1 MRWTTTCR
9 QRHEMMK
16 RVLQLMAVLVLVA
29 AGVTWLATGASRG
42 WTKTSMMVKTPDP
55 VTGLDG
61 ISYEKKFL
69 PGVDFLGAAAAGA
82 GLLAGT
88 SLFFRNKKQT
98 QTEPAK
104 N

>member
-1 MRWTTTCR
+1 
-9 QRHEMMK
+9 MK
-16 RVLQLMAVLVLVA
+16 KTLQLLAVLVLVA

-42 WTKTSMMVKTPDP
+42 WTKTSVMVKTPDR

-82 GLLAGT
+82 AVLAGA
-88 SLFFRNKKQT
+88 SFFFRNKKQT
-98 QTEPAK
+98 HT
-104 N
+104 NN